1 MLQLC
6 LNNDQILCH
15 PSFLFLHIA
24 FFVLSLHSFFITN
37 IVCLNT
43 VSLPLA
49 SFLCAGHFLLDVF
62 LECLVEVVPIF
73 LLASKDFSGKFVE
86 GLEAL
91 VFRPSTCHQVAACT
105 TSIVSKLVALGSLGE
120 SRRLWLIMTWAKFGY
135 NPKSQYLIN
144 VTYRDLYI
152 IFPWFF
158 FLLSFPGCAVVDNA
172 KVNES
177 FICYSK

>member
-1 MLQLC
+1 MLQLY
-6 LNNDQILCH
+6 LNNEQILCH
-15 PSFLFLHIA
+15 PSFVFLFIA
-24 FFVLSLHSFFITN
+24 FFVVSLHFFFIEI

-73 LLASKDFSGKFVE
+73 LAASKDFSGKFVE

-91 VFRPSTCHQVAACT
+91 FRPSTCHQVAACT
-105 TSIVSKLVALGSLGE
+105 TTTAIVSELVALGSLGE
-120 SRRLWLIMTWAKFGY
+120 SRRLWLTMTLAKFGY

-144 VTYRDLYI
+144 VTYRDMYI
-152 IFPWFF
+152 GFPWFF
-158 FLLSFPGCAVVDNA
+158 SSWAFQVAL
-172 KVNES
+172 
-177 FICYSK
+177 